1 MVIAGE
7 PPFVGRTGGADRLRQ
22 QWEKLIGLCALA
34 FAIELVLFKFLPD
47 LSTALLQHQTSN
59 LTDFGEFEQGY
70 LRPNSVHH
78 ARFLGNY
85 ILYYLAK
92 ALGSL
97 YHSADVRL
105 HPLRVAA
112 GMLTPIYAFA
122 GAVPALW
129 GRQSFSWRYFLV
141 LYSAMVVVGQYVF
154 YPADMPSLALL
165 SIGLW
170 LLLDERLVGAWL
182 LMLAV
187 GLFRETS
194 LHMVWFVAVWA
205 VCSPLLARRSRWVWV
220 LVFAAAFTIEYV
232 LIRRLFPGPVSSAG
246 TVILDPRAIFLDR
259 GMLSL
264 TTVCSLGL
272 AALFP
277 AVCLLRLNDIAVDDW
292 RRRFF
297 QINCYAF
304 PGWIIF
310 YRMMAGNLAEFR
322 MLFPVLLPCI
332 YGVAYAASARGRDA
346 ANRAQSG
353 T

>member
-1 MVIAGE
+1 MRE
-7 PPFVGRTGGADRLRQ
+7 
-22 QWEKLIGLCALA
+22 QWEKLLGLCALV
-34 FAIELVLFKFLPD
+34 FALELVLFKFLPD
-47 LSTALLQHQTSN
+47 LSNGLLQQQTSN
-59 LTDFGEFEQGY
+59 LTDFAEFERTY
-70 LRPNSVHH
+70 LRPNSVHY

-85 ILYYLAK
+85 VLHYLAK

-112 GMLTPIYAFA
+112 GILTPLYAVA

-129 GRQSFSWRYFLV
+129 GRQSLSWRYFLV
-141 LYSAMVVVGQYVF
+141 LYGAMVVIGQYVF

-165 SIGLW
+165 SIALF
-170 LLLDERLVGAWL
+170 LLLEERLVYALL
-182 LMLAV
+182 LMLGV

-205 VCSPLLARRSRWVWV
+205 ICVPLRARWAWVGVFGLAFV
-220 LVFAAAFTIEYV
+220 AEYV
-232 LIRRLFPGPVSSAG
+232 LVRKLFPGPVSSAG
-246 TVILDPRAIFLDR
+246 AVILDPRAIFLDR

-264 TTVCSLGL
+264 TTICSLGL
-272 AALFP
+272 AAVFP
-277 AVCLLRLNDIAVDDW
+277 ITCLLRVDAINVQDW

-297 QINCYAF
+297 QLNCYAF

-332 YGVAYAASARGRDA
+332 YGLAYAACVRDA
-346 ANRAQSG
+346 SGPAQSG

>member
-1 MVIAGE
+1 MRE
-7 PPFVGRTGGADRLRQ
+7 
-22 QWEKLIGLCALA
+22 QWEKLLGLCALGC
-34 FAIELVLFKFLPD
+34 AIELVLFKFLPD
-47 LSTALLQHQTSN
+47 VSNALLQRQTSN
-59 LTDFGEFEQGY
+59 LTAYGEFEQTY
-70 LRPNSVHH
+70 LKPNSVHH

-92 ALGSL
+92 TLGSL

-112 GMLTPIYAFA
+112 GILTPIYAAA

-129 GRQSFSWRYFLV
+129 GRQPLSWRYFLA
-141 LYSAMVVVGQYVF
+141 LYGAMVVLGQYVF

-165 SIGLW
+165 SIGL
-170 LLLDERLVGAWL
+170 LLLLEERLVYVL
-182 LMLAV
+182 LIMLAV

-194 LHMVWFVAVWA
+194 LHMVWFVGIWA
-205 VCSPLLARRSRWVWV
+205 FCSSPRARNMRWVWV
-220 LVFAAAFTIEYV
+220 GVFVLAFIAEYV

-246 TVILDPRAIFLDR
+246 TIVIDPRAIFLDR
-259 GMLSL
+259 GMLSI
-264 TTVCSLGL
+264 TTICSLGL
-272 AALFP
+272 AAVFP
-277 AVCLLRLNDIAVDDW
+277 AICLLHMSSVDVHDW

-297 QINCYAF
+297 RINCYAF
-304 PGWIIF
+304 PGWILF

-332 YGVAYAASARGRDA
+332 YGVAYAVSGRNA
-346 ANRAQSG
+346 TEPSQSG

>member
-1 MVIAGE
+1 M
-7 PPFVGRTGGADRLRQ
+7 RQ
-22 QWEKLIGLCALA
+22 QWEKLLGLCALG
-34 FAIELVLFKFLPD
+34 FALELVLFKFLPD
-47 LSTALLQHQTSN
+47 LSNGLLQRQTSN
-59 LTDFGEFEQGY
+59 LTDFAQFEQTY
-70 LRPNSVHH
+70 LTPNSVHH

-92 ALGSL
+92 ILGSL

-112 GMLTPIYAFA
+112 GILTPVYAVA

-129 GRQSFSWRYFLV
+129 GRQPLSWRYFLV
-141 LYSAMVVVGQYVF
+141 LYGAMVVIGQYVF

-165 SIGLW
+165 SIALYC
-170 LLLDERLVGAWL
+170 LLQERLVYALL
-182 LMLAV
+182 LMLGV

-194 LHMVWFVAVWA
+194 LHMVWFVALWA
-205 VCSPLLARRSRWVWV
+205 ICLPVRRRGSRWVWV
-220 LVFAAAFTIEYV
+220 GVFALAFVAEYV
-232 LIRRLFPGPVSSAG
+232 LVRRLFPGPVSSAG
-246 TVILDPRAIFLDR
+246 AVILDPRAIFLDR

-264 TTVCSLGL
+264 TTICSLGL
-272 AALFP
+272 AAVFP
-277 AVCLLRLNDIAVDDW
+277 LICLLRLGALPGDDW

-297 QINCYAF
+297 QLNCYAVL
-304 PGWIIF
+304 GWVIF

-332 YGVAYAASARGRDA
+332 YGVAYAAAVRHEPSEP
-346 ANRAQSG
+346 AQSG